1 MSDDKPEE
9 NVTAET
15 AEAPANTN
23 ATEAVEP
30 VDQPRGL
37 DDAPRE
43 ARSVSSQSTASEKS
57 HTFPT
62 ATSTTPTG
70 VPVRPAPS
78 GKRGTPRAR
87 RMNLSLTHVNAWS
100 VAKVT
105 FMLSIAGAII
115 EVLAAAL
122 VWLLLDAVGVF
133 DQLNNIV
140 SSTGLAADSL
150 NLSSVFSLSTVLSVV
165 TILAIVGVVL
175 VTLLATIIALLY
187 NVISALVGGIHITLG
202 DD

>member
-1 MSDDKPEE
+1 MSDNLEPGRTDMFVPGPHD
-9 NVTAET
+9 NAEPH
-15 AEAPANTN
+15 EGVR
-23 ATEAVEP
+23 ES
-30 VDQPRGL
+30 
-37 DDAPRE
+37 APRV
-43 ARSVSSQSTASEKS
+43 ARSISNQPQPESEPRANKTRASLRS
-57 HTFPT
+57 PRR
-62 ATSTTPTG
+62 S
-70 VPVRPAPS
+70 
-78 GKRGTPRAR
+78 TPRAR

-133 DQLNNIV
+133 DQL
-140 SSTGLAADSL
+140 
-150 NLSSVFSLSTVLSVV
+150 STVLSVV

>member
-1 MSDDKPEE
+1 MSDNLEPGRTDMFVPGPHD
-9 NVTAET
+9 NAEPH
-15 AEAPANTN
+15 EGVR
-23 ATEAVEP
+23 ES
-30 VDQPRGL
+30 
-37 DDAPRE
+37 APRV
-43 ARSVSSQSTASEKS
+43 ARSISKQPESGPRANETRASLRS
-57 HTFPT
+57 PRR
-62 ATSTTPTG
+62 S
-70 VPVRPAPS
+70 
-78 GKRGTPRAR
+78 TPRAR

-140 SSTGLAADSL
+140 SSTGLAAGSL

-187 NVISALVGGIHITLG
+187 NVISALVGGVHITLG

>member
-1 MSDDKPEE
+1 MSDNLEPGRTDMFVPGPHD
-9 NVTAET
+9 NAEPH
-15 AEAPANTN
+15 EGVR
-23 ATEAVEP
+23 ES
-30 VDQPRGL
+30 
-37 DDAPRE
+37 APRV
-43 ARSVSSQSTASEKS
+43 ARSISNQPQSESE
-57 HTFPT
+57 
-62 ATSTTPTG
+62 
-70 VPVRPAPS
+70 
-78 GKRGTPRAR
+78 PRAR

>member
-1 MSDDKPEE
+1 MSDNLEPGRTDMFVPGPHD
-9 NVTAET
+9 NAEPH
-15 AEAPANTN
+15 EGVR
-23 ATEAVEP
+23 ES
-30 VDQPRGL
+30 
-37 DDAPRE
+37 APRV
-43 ARSVSSQSTASEKS
+43 ARSISNQPQSESEPRANKTRASLRS
-57 HTFPT
+57 P
-62 ATSTTPTG
+62 
-70 VPVRPAPS
+70 
-78 GKRGTPRAR
+78 PRAR

-187 NVISALVGGIHITLG
+187 NVISALVGGVHITLG

>member
-1 MSDDKPEE
+1 MSDNLEPGRTDMFVPGPHD
-9 NVTAET
+9 NAEPH
-15 AEAPANTN
+15 EGVR
-23 ATEAVEP
+23 ES
-30 VDQPRGL
+30 
-37 DDAPRE
+37 APRV
-43 ARSVSSQSTASEKS
+43 ARSISNQPQPESEPRANKTRASLRS
-57 HTFPT
+57 PRR
-62 ATSTTPTG
+62 S
-70 VPVRPAPS
+70 
-78 GKRGTPRAR
+78 TPRAR

-105 FMLSIAGAII
+105 FILSIAGAII

-187 NVISALVGGIHITLG
+187 NVISALVGGVHITLG

>member
-1 MSDDKPEE
+1 MTTSNPDGPTCSCPVRMTMQNRTK
-9 NVTAET
+9 VSAK
-15 AEAPANTN
+15 APLGSRALFPTSRSRRASRAPTN
-23 ATEAVEP
+23 ACVPAFA
-30 VDQPRGL
+30 
-37 DDAPRE
+37 AP
-43 ARSVSSQSTASEKS
+43 
-57 HTFPT
+57 F
-62 ATSTTPTG
+62 
-70 VPVRPAPS
+70 
-78 GKRGTPRAR
+78 TPRAR

>member
-1 MSDDKPEE
+1 MSDNLEPGRTDMFVPGPHD
-9 NVTAET
+9 NAEPH
-15 AEAPANTN
+15 EGVR
-23 ATEAVEP
+23 ES
-30 VDQPRGL
+30 
-37 DDAPRE
+37 APRV
-43 ARSVSSQSTASEKS
+43 ARSISNQPQSESEPRANKTRASLRS
-57 HTFPT
+57 
-62 ATSTTPTG
+62 
-70 VPVRPAPS
+70 
-78 GKRGTPRAR
+78 TPRAR

-187 NVISALVGGIHITLG
+187 NVISALVGGVHITLG

>member
-1 MSDDKPEE
+1 MSDNLEPGRTDMFVPGPHD
-9 NVTAET
+9 NAEPH
-15 AEAPANTN
+15 EGVR
-23 ATEAVEP
+23 ES
-30 VDQPRGL
+30 
-37 DDAPRE
+37 APRV
-43 ARSVSSQSTASEKS
+43 ARSISNQPQSESEPRANKTRASLRS
-57 HTFPT
+57 PRR
-62 ATSTTPTG
+62 S
-70 VPVRPAPS
+70 
-78 GKRGTPRAR
+78 TPRAR

-140 SSTGLAADSL
+140 SFGGYRYNKAIGKKAI
-150 NLSSVFSLSTVLSVV
+150 VLSIVGF
-165 TILAIVGVVL
+165 LAIVGVVL

>member
-1 MSDDKPEE
+1 
-9 NVTAET
+9 
-15 AEAPANTN
+15 
-23 ATEAVEP
+23 
-30 VDQPRGL
+30 
-37 DDAPRE
+37 
-43 ARSVSSQSTASEKS
+43 
-57 HTFPT
+57 
-62 ATSTTPTG
+62 
-70 VPVRPAPS
+70 
-78 GKRGTPRAR
+78 
-87 RMNLSLTHVNAWS
+87 MNLSLTHVNAWS

-140 SSTGLAADSL
+140 SSTGLADDSL

>member
-1 MSDDKPEE
+1 MTTSNPDGPTCSCPVRMTMQNRTK
-9 NVTAET
+9 VSAK
-15 AEAPANTN
+15 APLGSRA
-23 ATEAVEP
+23 
-30 VDQPRGL
+30 L
-37 DDAPRE
+37 
-43 ARSVSSQSTASEKS
+43 
-57 HTFPT
+57 FPT
-62 ATSTTPTG
+62 SRSRRASLRSPC
-70 VPVRPAPS
+70 RS
-78 GKRGTPRAR
+78 TPRAR

-187 NVISALVGGIHITLG
+187 NVISALVGGVHITLG

>member
-1 MSDDKPEE
+1 MSDNLEPGRTDMFVPGPHD
-9 NVTAET
+9 NAEPH
-15 AEAPANTN
+15 EGVR
-23 ATEAVEP
+23 ES
-30 VDQPRGL
+30 
-37 DDAPRE
+37 APRV
-43 ARSVSSQSTASEKS
+43 ARSISNQPQPESE
-57 HTFPT
+57 
-62 ATSTTPTG
+62 
-70 VPVRPAPS
+70 
-78 GKRGTPRAR
+78 PRANKTRASLRSPR

-187 NVISALVGGIHITLG
+187 NVISALVGGVHITLG

>member
-1 MSDDKPEE
+1 MSDNLEPGRTDMFVPGPHD
-9 NVTAET
+9 NAEPH
-15 AEAPANTN
+15 EGVR
-23 ATEAVEP
+23 ES
-30 VDQPRGL
+30 
-37 DDAPRE
+37 APRV
-43 ARSVSSQSTASEKS
+43 ARSISNQPQSESEPRASKTRAS
-57 HTFPT
+57 LRSPRR
-62 ATSTTPTG
+62 S
-70 VPVRPAPS
+70 
-78 GKRGTPRAR
+78 TPRAR

>member
-1 MSDDKPEE
+1 MSDNLEPGRTDMFVPGPHD
-9 NVTAET
+9 NAEPH
-15 AEAPANTN
+15 ESVR
-23 ATEAVEP
+23 ES
-30 VDQPRGL
+30 
-37 DDAPRE
+37 APRV
-43 ARSVSSQSTASEKS
+43 ARSISNQPQSESE
-57 HTFPT
+57 
-62 ATSTTPTG
+62 
-70 VPVRPAPS
+70 
-78 GKRGTPRAR
+78 PRAR

>member
-1 MSDDKPEE
+1 MSDNLEPGRTDMFVPGPHD
-9 NVTAET
+9 NAEPH
-15 AEAPANTN
+15 EGVR
-23 ATEAVEP
+23 ES
-30 VDQPRGL
+30 
-37 DDAPRE
+37 APRV
-43 ARSVSSQSTASEKS
+43 ARSISNQPQSESE
-57 HTFPT
+57 
-62 ATSTTPTG
+62 
-70 VPVRPAPS
+70 
-78 GKRGTPRAR
+78 PRANKTRASLRSPR
-87 RMNLSLTHVNAWS
+87 RSTPTHVNAWS

-187 NVISALVGGIHITLG
+187 NVISALVGGVHITLG

>member
-1 MSDDKPEE
+1 MSDNLEPGRTDMFVPGPHD
-9 NVTAET
+9 NAEPH
-15 AEAPANTN
+15 EGVR
-23 ATEAVEP
+23 ES
-30 VDQPRGL
+30 
-37 DDAPRE
+37 APRV
-43 ARSVSSQSTASEKS
+43 ARSISNQPQSESEPRANKTRASLRS
-57 HTFPT
+57 PRR
-62 ATSTTPTG
+62 STP
-70 VPVRPAPS
+70 RRS
-78 GKRGTPRAR
+78 TPRAR

-187 NVISALVGGIHITLG
+187 NVISALVGGVHITLG

>member
-1 MSDDKPEE
+1 MSDNLEPGRTDMFVPGPHD
-9 NVTAET
+9 NAEPH
-15 AEAPANTN
+15 EGVR
-23 ATEAVEP
+23 ES
-30 VDQPRGL
+30 
-37 DDAPRE
+37 APRV
-43 ARSVSSQSTASEKS
+43 ARSISNQPQSESNKTRASLRS
-57 HTFPT
+57 PRR
-62 ATSTTPTG
+62 S
-70 VPVRPAPS
+70 
-78 GKRGTPRAR
+78 TPRAR

-187 NVISALVGGIHITLG
+187 NVISALVGGVHITLG

>member
-1 MSDDKPEE
+1 MSDNLEPGRTDMFVPGPHD
-9 NVTAET
+9 NAEPH
-15 AEAPANTN
+15 EGVR
-23 ATEAVEP
+23 ES
-30 VDQPRGL
+30 
-37 DDAPRE
+37 APRV
-43 ARSVSSQSTASEKS
+43 ARSISNQPQSESE
-57 HTFPT
+57 
-62 ATSTTPTG
+62 
-70 VPVRPAPS
+70 
-78 GKRGTPRAR
+78 PRAR

-187 NVISALVGGIHITLG
+187 NVISALVGGVHITLG

>member
-1 MSDDKPEE
+1 MSDNLEPGRTDMFVPGPHD
-9 NVTAET
+9 NAEPH
-15 AEAPANTN
+15 ESVR
-23 ATEAVEP
+23 ES
-30 VDQPRGL
+30 
-37 DDAPRE
+37 APRV
-43 ARSVSSQSTASEKS
+43 ARSISNQPQSESEPRANKTHASLRS
-57 HTFPT
+57 P
-62 ATSTTPTG
+62 
-70 VPVRPAPS
+70 R
-78 GKRGTPRAR
+78 RAR

>member
-1 MSDDKPEE
+1 MSDNLEPGRTDMFVPGPHD
-9 NVTAET
+9 NAEPH
-15 AEAPANTN
+15 EGVR
-23 ATEAVEP
+23 ES
-30 VDQPRGL
+30 
-37 DDAPRE
+37 APRV
-43 ARSVSSQSTASEKS
+43 ARSISNQPQSESEPRANKTRASLRS
-57 HTFPT
+57 PRR
-62 ATSTTPTG
+62 S
-70 VPVRPAPS
+70 
-78 GKRGTPRAR
+78 TPRAR

-150 NLSSVFSLSTVLSVV
+150 NLSSVFSLSVV

-187 NVISALVGGIHITLG
+187 NVISALVGGVHITLG